1 MEHISIEDSSWSKS
15 LFKRMG
21 YVRRLAAT
29 GNVEISEKLKAEIE
43 TAYLYGIVQKINEHK
58 IPSSMVIN
66 LDQTPSK
73 FVSGCN
79 KTLAKKGCKSVLI
92 AGSTDKGIINATF
105 SITLTGEFLPIPLIY
120 GGKTTKSIPAVS
132 FPSDF
137 VISVNKKHY
146 SNEKEALNILENI
159 IIPYVEQQHVSLNLA
174 FDHPALIIMDV
185 FKGQMTCAVR
195 ELLNENHILLEKV
208 PANLTYLFQPLDVQ
222 GGPNSYVK
230 RFMKKK
236 FTLWYSDQ
244 VIRALDEGKD
254 IKDVEI
260 SLKLSIVKLLHAKW
274 LIEMYNHMTSSE
286 GKDVCLKGWKVAG
299 ILDAAEKGL
308 EELPN
313 LDPFH
318 DIDPLATSNLLEE
331 VDGNESETEQSM
343 YISSSVDEDDEDSEY
358 EDKDGNIFDVFDEE
372 SDDE

>member
-1 MEHISIEDSSWSKS
+1 MEHLSIEDSSWSKS
-15 LFKRMG
+15 LFKQMG
-21 YVRRLAAT
+21 YVRRLATT
-29 GNVEISEKLKAEIE
+29 GKVEISGKLKAEIE
-43 TAYLYGIVQKINEHK
+43 TAYLYGIVQKINEYK

-73 FVSGCN
+73 FVPGCN
-79 KTLAKKGCKSVLI
+79 KTLTKKGYKSVPI
-92 AGSTDKGIINATF
+92 AGSTDKRMITATF
-105 SITLTGEFLPIPLIY
+105 SITLAGEFLLIQLIY
-120 GGKTTKSIPAVS
+120 DGKTTKSIPAVS

-146 SNEKEALNILENI
+146 SNEKEALNMLENI
-159 IIPYVEQQHVSLNLA
+159 IIPYVEQQRVSLNLA
-174 FDHPALIIMDV
+174 FDHPAFIIMDV

-195 ELLNENHILLEKV
+195 KLLSENHILLEKV
-208 PANLTYLFQPLDVQ
+208 PANLTYLIQPLDVQ
-222 GGPNSYVK
+222 GGPNGYVK

-244 VIRALDEGKD
+244 VIRALDEGKY

-260 SLKLSIVKLLHAKW
+260 SLKSSIVKPLHAKW
-274 LIEMYNHMTSSE
+274 LIKMYDHMTSSE
-286 GKDVCLKGWKVAG
+286 GRDVCLKGWKVAG

-318 DIDPLATSNLLEE
+318 DIDPLATSDSLEE

-343 YISSSVDEDDEDSEY
+343 YISPSVDEDDEDSEY
-358 EDKDGNIFDVFDEE
+358 EDEDGNIFDVFDEE